1 MISTRLT
8 DMSYKLVSAAIVIG
22 NEECSY
28 GFSFLND
35 HHFSPLDILTTE
47 IRSSHGRISVTNQT
61 CVLFTKDKVFHSFG
75 YKSKNKYEELL
86 EDEEHEDWYF
96 FERFLSRFTLQG
108 VRKYI
113 SYEV

>member
-8 DMSYKLVSAAIVIG
+8 DMSSKLVSAAIVIG

-28 GFSFLND
+28 GFSFLYD
-35 HHFSPLDILTTE
+35 HQSNPLDILTE
-47 IRSSHGRISVTNQT
+47 NRSSHGRILVTNQT

>member
-1 MISTRLT
+1 MT
-8 DMSYKLVSAAIVIG
+8 DMSIVSAAIVIG

-28 GFSFLND
+28 GFSFLHD
-35 HHFSPLDILTTE
+35 HHSNPLDILTE
-47 IRSSHGRISVTNQT
+47 NRSSHGRILVTNQT

-75 YKSKNKYEELL
+75 YKSKYKYEELL

-96 FERFLSRFTLQG
+96 FEGFLSRFTLQG

>member
-22 NEECSY
+22 NEECRY
-28 GFSFLND
+28 GFSFSCDRHSNT
-35 HHFSPLDILTTE
+35 LDIFTDN
-47 IRSSHGRISVTNQT
+47 RPSHERIQT